1 MLSFIVFMVI
11 LSVFF
16 GFVDFYCCVLCFV
29 FCVVEY
35 FYCRL
40 CGIIYGYFSEIFYLL
55 E

>member
-29 FCVVEY
+29 WLNIFIAGCVEL
-35 FYCRL
+35 FM
-40 CGIIYGYFSEIFYLL
+40 GIFLKFFIY
-55 E
+55 